1 MSKRLDFFHNYIIV
15 RLMRK
20 NYYDSIVMHLMKTE
34 RKAHVNFIVGKSL
47 QKSIKLALQIFR
59 YQT

>member
-1 MSKRLDFFHNYIIV
+1 MLDFFRINIIV

-20 NYYDSIVMHLMKTE
+20 KYYDSIVMQLMKTE

-47 QKSIKLALQIFR
+47 QKSIKLALQIL
-59 YQT
+59 

>member
-1 MSKRLDFFHNYIIV
+1 MLDFFRINIIV

-20 NYYDSIVMHLMKTE
+20 KYYDSIIMQLMKTE

-47 QKSIKLALQIFR
+47 QKSIKLALKIL
-59 YQT
+59 

>member
-1 MSKRLDFFHNYIIV
+1 MMSKKLDFFLIYIICSW
-15 RLMRK
+15 LDKKKMQ
-20 NYYDSIVMHLMKTE
+20 LMKTE
-34 RKAHVNFIVGKSL
+34 HKSHVNFIVGKSL

>member
-1 MSKRLDFFHNYIIV
+1 MSKKLDFFLIYIICSW
-15 RLMRK
+15 LDKKKMQ
-20 NYYDSIVMHLMKTE
+20 LMKTE
-34 RKAHVNFIVGKSL
+34 HKSHVNFIVGKSL

>member
-1 MSKRLDFFHNYIIV
+1 MMSKRSDFFHINIIV

-20 NYYDSIVMHLMKTE
+20 NTMTMQLMKTE

-47 QKSIKLALQIFR
+47 EKSIKLALQIL
-59 YQT
+59 